1 MSWKLRPN
9 QLCSFSWMSGGHFSP
24 PIAYRKYANSSG
36 GRWAHLLNKK
46 GGSFTHPVCT
56 PNPFL
61 WGGHLRVCWKPTHQL
76 TIPFD
81 NQPKQRGSKEPFCQV
96 WQVGN
101 TPTLDSTP
109 ISHEAEKSE
118 VININ
123 KLEAVSHVTCIFHVV
138 LHFTKFKLYILKVP
152 ALLKFATSPPPTYP
166 IYILYRY
173 MRDRF
178 VERK

>member
-1 MSWKLRPN
+1 MVV
-9 QLCSFSWMSGGHFSP
+9 SP
-24 PIAYRKYANSSG
+24 
-36 GRWAHLLNKK
+36 
-46 GGSFTHPVCT
+46 T
-56 PNPFL
+56 PFALPTLFL

-76 TIPFD
+76 TIPLD

-109 ISHEAEKSE
+109 ISHEAEKVKSSILISWKPS
-118 VININ
+118 VMSF
-123 KLEAVSHVTCIFHVV
+123 AFFHVV
-138 LHFTKFKLYILKVP
+138 LHFTKFKLYILKVL